1 MYETLTGCF
10 EPFETIHFMCM
21 FCKQQVIGSLIVCGT
36 GTVLPIISQCERCTG
51 LPPTPLLLIEYYQCT
66 VKPLY
71 AIYDME
77 GWSMATKQDQRHYR
91 CSRLKV
97 PRVILVPGVYIEVI
111 AIAHF

>member
-1 MYETLTGCF
+1 
-10 EPFETIHFMCM
+10 MCM

-51 LPPTPLLLIEYYQCT
+51 LPPTPLLLVEYYQCT

-77 GWSMATKQDQRHYR
+77 GWSMAKKTGPKAL
-91 CSRLKV
+91 SLLKAQSAEGN
-97 PRVILVPGVYIEVI
+97 ISAWGLY
-111 AIAHF
+111 